1 MARNPGNFDA
11 YVVYDAD
18 DQDLRVIPPVA
29 VVSRN
34 FSIRNMS
41 GFNVDVS
48 CAGLNIRATTIAD
61 GKHDSFAAD
70 TPGFYAYTV
79 TATVNGS
86 LRKARGA
93 SDPKVIVD
101 A

>member
-18 DQDLRVIPPVA
+18 DQDLRVVPPVA

-41 GFNVDVS
+41 GFDVEVS
-48 CAGLNIRATTIAD
+48 SAGLNIRATTIPD
-61 GKHDSFAAD
+61 GRHDSFAAD
-70 TPGFYAYTV
+70 APGLFAYTV
-79 TATVNGS
+79 TATVAGS
-86 LRKARGA
+86 LKKARGA